1 MTRPEIQS
9 KSDPPAGETGKDGLV
24 RLLRQLLESRSSD
37 LHITVAAVPRIRR
50 KGQLAPLSHPP
61 LTWQETRDLLLAFLP
76 ESRRQQL
83 EAEREIRFAFDVD
96 GLARFRGNLFYQQQ
110 ALAGVFRVIPREIPS
125 LEDLAV
131 PPIVRTMGQARSGL
145 ILVSGGRSAGKSTT
159 LAAIIDWINTR
170 FGYHIMTIEDPVEYI
185 HRHKESIVSQRDVA
199 GDTLSVAQALDS
211 AMTEDVDVIMIGEI
225 RDAAITERALEA
237 ALSGRLVLGAVSS
250 VSALDT
256 IHKLIDWFPPDRQNR
271 IRAGLAACLQGIV
284 HQSLIRRADEE
295 GMAIATEALIRTPA
309 VQNLIREDKVHQ
321 IYSLMQ
327 SQPGTGMITMN
338 QSLAA
343 LVANGIVAPETA
355 LDRSLSKHELADML
369 GRMNPATPPS
379 RS

>member
-355 LDRSLSKHELADML
+355 LDRSLSNTSWRTCWD
-369 GRMNPATPPS
+369 G
-379 RS
+379 